1 MRNLIEDLGINI
13 GLLMAGFLG
22 SLVNLTKKKEFSFR
36 TTLASIIAGMAS
48 SNYLTP
54 VVGDLFDITK
64 QNYLYSIAFILGFL
78 GLKGVELIS
87 DKIFNKEK

>member
-1 MRNLIEDLGINI
+1 MKNLIEDLGINLGMI
-13 GLLMAGFLG
+13 LAGFFG
-22 SLVNLTKKKEFSFR
+22 SLVTLGKKSAFSVK
-36 TTLASIIAGMAS
+36 TTLTSIIAGMAS

-54 VVGDLFDITK
+54 VVGDLFDINK